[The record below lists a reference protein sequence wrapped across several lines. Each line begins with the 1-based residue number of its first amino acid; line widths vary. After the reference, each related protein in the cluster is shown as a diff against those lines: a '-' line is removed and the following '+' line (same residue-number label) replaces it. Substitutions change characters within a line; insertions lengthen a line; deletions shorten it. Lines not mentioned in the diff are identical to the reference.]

1 MTSQRRSVTLSE
13 LLASIA
19 VVALPLRLYAPV
31 VREGSGRFSRIYLVA
46 LVSHCVEVE
55 AFLWLVLTPVAC
67 SSLAR
72 WRGTC
77 TTPASLSAVPASRL
91 RGSALL
97 GLGPCLAVLMPV
109 VGWGVGYRLPGFLG
123 LKEAFLLL
131 VLACNGLV
139 LIPLGLYLA
148 TASLIRRSG
157 AFPRCAATVVLLVLA
172 IPCSWSIEPASE
184 LGRRR
189 LEYELGLAR
198 LARDCVGV
206 VEARGR
212 PGDQQVLRA
221 YESGSAAIQRLRPS
235 YVIVEHDRL
244 RIELHGGFDHYGY
257 RLTRDE
263 KNGRWLLEWYTEGGP
278 DQSLLA
284 WPIGR
289 NP

>member
-1 MTSQRRSVTLSE
+1 MTSQRRSVTSQI
-13 LLASIA
+13 LASIA
-19 VVALPLRLYAPV
+19 VVALPLCLYAPV
-31 VREGSGRFSRIYLVA
+31 VREGSGRVSRIYLVA

-55 AFLWLVLTPVAC
+55 AFLWLVLTPVAR

-77 TTPASLSAVPASRL
+77 TTPAPLSAVPAAWL
-91 RGSALL
+91 RGTALL
-97 GLGPCLAVLMPV
+97 RLGPCLAAVMPV
-109 VGWGVGYRLPGFLG
+109 VGWGAGYRLPGFLG

-157 AFPRCAATVVLLVLA
+157 AFPRCAATVALLVLA
-172 IPCSWSIEPASE
+172 IPCFWSIEPASE
-184 LGRRR
+184 LGRTR
-189 LEYELGLAR
+189 LEYELGLAH
-198 LARDCVGV
+198 LASNCVGV

-212 PGDQQVLRA
+212 PGEQQMLRA

-235 YVIVEHDRL
+235 YVIVEHDRV

-257 RLTRDE
+257 RLTRDN
-263 KNGRWLLEWYTEGGP
+263 KNGRWVLEWYTEGGP